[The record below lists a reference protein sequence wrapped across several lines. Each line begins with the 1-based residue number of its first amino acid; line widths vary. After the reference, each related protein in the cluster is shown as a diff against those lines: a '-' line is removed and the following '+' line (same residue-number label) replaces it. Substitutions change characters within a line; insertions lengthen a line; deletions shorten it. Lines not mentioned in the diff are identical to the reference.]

1 MKDLFKLTTIFS
13 FWGFLLRQVD
23 AGPATYA
30 VCQSLAALGCGPAGY
45 AVCQASAA
53 TACLATGPGWF
64 GCYAGCQAVCA
75 GLGGGSWA
83 VCYASA
89 QAACAAT
96 FFTPA
101 P

>member
-1 MKDLFKLTTIFS
+1 MHYFFKLTTIFTL
-13 FWGFLLRQVD
+13 FGFLLRQVD
-23 AGPATYA
+23 AGPASYA

-64 GCYAGCQAVCA
+64 TCYAGCQAICA
-75 GLGGGSWA
+75 GLGGTSWA

-89 QAACAAT
+89 QVACAAT
-96 FFTPA
+96 FVAPTP
-101 P
+101 